1 MLHQWMRILGFGF
14 GLLFFL
20 GGVALLSTHTPDAP
34 TGIWGILIGSVAMV
48 ASVLQRTRYRSIAG
62 EHTNAEPGPGGG
74 EDGCMEPRFAPTTE
88 VFTDPTSH
96 RVMRVYADPR
106 TGERRYRAEG

>member
-1 MLHQWMRILGFGF
+1 MLHSSIRILGFGF

-20 GGVALLSTHTPDAP
+20 GGLATLATRSPEAL
-34 TGIWGILIGSVAMV
+34 TGLWGIVVGTVAMV
-48 ASVLQRTRYRSIAG
+48 VSVLQTTRYRSIDA
-62 EHTNAEPGPGGG
+62 ERSNAEPGPGGG
-74 EDGCMEPRFAPTTE
+74 EVGYMEPRFAPTTE
-88 VFTDPTSH
+88 VFTDPSSH